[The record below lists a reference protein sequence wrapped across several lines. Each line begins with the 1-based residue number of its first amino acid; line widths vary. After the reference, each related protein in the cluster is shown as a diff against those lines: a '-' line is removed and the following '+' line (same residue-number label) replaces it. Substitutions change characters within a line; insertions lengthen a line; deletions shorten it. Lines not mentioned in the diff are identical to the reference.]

1 MIDIS
6 KHQKWYMYIYF
17 MRFFPRV
24 MKPFRLLLPV
34 LSFEKILIINVGETS
49 RVVCVVTVVHLNS
62 ITVQH
67 PHSIL
72 DYRYHWI
79 ELSQSIAVYLFWLD
93 AIVTFLCNRSTR
105 HMKM

>member
-1 MIDIS
+1 
-6 KHQKWYMYIYF
+6 
-17 MRFFPRV
+17 MRFPSRV
-24 MKPFRLLLPV
+24 MKPFRLLLVLPV